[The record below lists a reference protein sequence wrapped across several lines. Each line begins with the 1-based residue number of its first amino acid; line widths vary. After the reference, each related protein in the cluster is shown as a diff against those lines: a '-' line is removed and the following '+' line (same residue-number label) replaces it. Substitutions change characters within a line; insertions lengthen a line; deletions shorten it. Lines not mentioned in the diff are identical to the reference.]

1 MPITDKIIEESQ
13 IARKSEE
20 LHAQGKRIVFTN
32 GCFDILH
39 AGHVCYLAEAKSLA
53 DILIVGLNSDL
64 SVKRLKGS
72 TRPINCERDRA
83 LVLAG
88 LSSVDYICIF
98 GEDTPYELIK
108 KVRPEVLVKGGD
120 WPISEIVG
128 ADIVLA
134 NGGRVKSLSYV
145 AGLSTTELIA
155 KLRKNNE

>member
-1 MPITDKIIEESQ
+1 
-13 IARKSEE
+13 
-20 LHAQGKRIVFTN
+20 
-32 GCFDILH
+32 
-39 AGHVCYLAEAKSLA
+39 
-53 DILIVGLNSDL
+53 
-64 SVKRLKGS
+64 
-72 TRPINCERDRA
+72 
-83 LVLAG
+83 
-88 LSSVDYICIF
+88 
-98 GEDTPYELIK
+98 LIK